1 MLKPSPS
8 LNRYAFQNQYK
19 FKNVKTT
26 NRYNNNNSN
35 ITPTDM
41 KLAEALQIRADLQRR
56 LAQMPIRLRNSAT
69 KQEGSAPV
77 ENPADLLKETDAIL
91 DQLEHLMNNIN
102 LTNSIST
109 DSNGHSLTA
118 LIAKRDTLRKKIDIM
133 RNFLNAASDLVPRS
147 SSTDIRVLPT
157 VNVPELRKRCDILS
171 KDLRE
176 TDIKIQE
183 LNWTTELTE

>member
-1 MLKPSPS
+1 
-8 LNRYAFQNQYK
+8 
-19 FKNVKTT
+19 
-26 NRYNNNNSN
+26 
-35 ITPTDM
+35 
-41 KLAEALQIRADLQRR
+41 
-56 LAQMPIRLRNSAT
+56 
-69 KQEGSAPV
+69 
-77 ENPADLLKETDAIL
+77 
-91 DQLEHLMNNIN
+91 
-102 LTNSIST
+102 
-109 DSNGHSLTA
+109 
-118 LIAKRDTLRKKIDIM
+118 M

>member
-1 MLKPSPS
+1 
-8 LNRYAFQNQYK
+8 
-19 FKNVKTT
+19 
-26 NRYNNNNSN
+26 
-35 ITPTDM
+35 M

-69 KQEGSAPV
+69 MQEGSAPV

-118 LIAKRDTLRKKIDIM
+118 LIAKRDTLRKK
-133 RNFLNAASDLVPRS
+133 
-147 SSTDIRVLPT
+147 
-157 VNVPELRKRCDILS
+157 
-171 KDLRE
+171 
-176 TDIKIQE
+176 
-183 LNWTTELTE
+183 LT